1 LLSNKWPDEKVLV
14 AGIGRIGSKPG
25 DANMAMLDAR
35 TIVVGDEKS
44 VIAAIDIKFE
54 RGAEPKFLLI
64 VHGKFDADKLFSDS
78 LGWLVAV
85 VVLSGTY
92 IAVEETLEKAVAAEM
107 LPRELRSLGFGILA
121 CANAVGDMASSL
133 YVGYL
138 LESHQPAWA
147 FGIAAA
153 IGAVGVLW
161 LWLMGKRFWERTI
174 SLGPS

>member
-1 LLSNKWPDEKVLV
+1 
-14 AGIGRIGSKPG
+14 
-25 DANMAMLDAR
+25 M
-35 TIVVGDEKS
+35 
-44 VIAAIDIKFE
+44 
-54 RGAEPKFLLI
+54 
-64 VHGKFDADKLFSDS
+64 
-78 LGWLVAV
+78 AV

-133 YVGYL
+133 YVGFL
-138 LESHQPAWA
+138 LESQHPGWA

-153 IGAVGVLW
+153 LGATGVLW